1 MSTSGDRRED
11 LRRNFDAFVAGAGG
25 DPGRLFRLAK
35 IAGDLHLW
43 PQHDELMAR
52 AGALAE
58 PGSALARM
66 IRHRV
71 NRRIPRWHFPMLHDD
86 ERNAAFDK
94 AIRAVVRPGDRVLDI
109 GSGSGLLAM
118 MAARA
123 GAASV
128 VSCEAQPAVAAMAA
142 EIVSANGFAERVR
155 VVPRPSTDLDV
166 EADLGG
172 PVDVVISEVLSAN
185 LVGEG
190 VQATM
195 EDAAKRLLR
204 PGGKL
209 VPASAD
215 IVVALAEWTD
225 LKPVGEVSGFD
236 LGPFNR
242 LRQVE
247 LGVDGASDALHLRSE
262 PAVLFAFDFAKA
274 AKWRSRNAELG
285 LVSRG
290 GRINGVVQWLRVRLD
305 AATVY
310 ENAPGPVFRSH
321 WAPLFHPFDM
331 AIAPAA
337 SEQVTIGA
345 SHDSE
350 AVAIWQVAD

>member
-1 MSTSGDRRED
+1 MTAPGDRRED
-11 LRRNFDAFVAGAGG
+11 LRRNFDAFVDRAGD
-25 DPGRLFRLAK
+25 DPVRLLRLAK
-35 IAGDLHLW
+35 VAGDLNLW
-43 PQHDELMAR
+43 PQHDDLMVR
-52 AGALAE
+52 AGALAQ

-66 IRHRV
+66 IRHRF

-94 AIRAVVRPGDRVLDI
+94 AIRAAVRPGDRVLDI

-128 VSCEAQPAVAAMAA
+128 ISCEAQPAVAAMAA
-142 EIVSANGFAERVR
+142 EIVAANGFAEWIRVI
-155 VVPRPSTDLDV
+155 PRQSTDLDV

-195 EDAAKRLLR
+195 EDATGRLLR
-204 PGGKL
+204 PGGRL

-225 LKPVGEVSGFD
+225 LKPVGQASGFD

-242 LRQVE
+242 LRQGE
-247 LGVDGASDALHLRSE
+247 LGVDGASDALLLRSE
-262 PAVLFAFDFAKA
+262 PAVLFAFDFAEA
-274 AKWRSRNAELG
+274 ARWRSRNAELG

-305 AATVY
+305 ATTSYA
-310 ENAPGPVFRSH
+310 NPPGTGFRSH

-331 AIAPAA
+331 AITPAA
-337 SEQVTIGA
+337 GERVTLGA
-345 SHDSE
+345 SHDSD
-350 AVAIWQVAD
+350 AVAIWQVAG